1 MEERDEVDELEV
13 EIDKALIEKRRIIGL
28 DRRAAGAFLLL
39 VPLVAV
45 ISRSFWLA
53 LIGIPMYV
61 GLRYMMRND
70 PDKIDVYQAYKS
82 QHDHYTPR
90 ATRTQK
96 RNKRPFGFGRD
107 FPCY

>member
-1 MEERDEVDELEV
+1 MDERDLVDELEV

-39 VPLVAV
+39 VPLFAV

-53 LIGIPMYV
+53 LIGIPIYF
-61 GLRYMMRND
+61 GLRYVMSKD
-70 PDKIDVYQAYKS
+70 PDKIDVYQAYKT
-82 QHDHYTPR
+82 QHDHYAPC
-90 ATRTQK
+90 AIGTQK

>member
-1 MEERDEVDELEV
+1 MEERDPVDELEV
-13 EIDKALIEKRRIIGL
+13 EVDQALIEKRRIIGL

-39 VPLVAV
+39 APLVV
-45 ISRSFWLA
+45 LISRSFWTL
-53 LIGIPMYV
+53 LIVIPMYL
-61 GLRYMMRND
+61 GIRYLMRKD
-70 PDKIDVYQAYKS
+70 PDKIDVYQIYKT
-82 QHDHYTPR
+82 QHDHYVPR